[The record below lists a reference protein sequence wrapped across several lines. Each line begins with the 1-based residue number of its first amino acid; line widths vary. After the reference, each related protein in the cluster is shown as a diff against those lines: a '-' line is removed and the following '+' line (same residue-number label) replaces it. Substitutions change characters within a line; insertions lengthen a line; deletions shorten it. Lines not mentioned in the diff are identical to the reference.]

1 MPMKQPFWGV
11 GGLNLKYEYLLI
23 TNAALREQEAQKL
36 ISMKRLFILLVTA
49 IACGAG
55 VMAQENWIATLQH
68 GSDIQAFYGENAL
81 SAAHEAAVD
90 GDIITLS
97 AGEFYGLNVTKAI
110 TLRGESMERT
120 LIKSRITFT
129 LPEKST
135 HTLVLEGLKI
145 TYSWDDCVN
154 IYGSDGTEKAIVSKC
169 YIHVD
174 GRNWAL
180 AFENCKGTVIQ
191 SHVNGSIGAYTGSH
205 VTCLNSIIRFL
216 VCEGNG
222 TFDVENCF
230 LSDELCEQIHYSTI
244 KNSIFQNGFHELR
257 TDNTNTFS
265 HCLVAGTIPIPVSDF
280 GWTLT
285 DVWNPWDGIVG
296 ENYHLTEEAAA
307 TYIGTDG
314 TQIGIYGGMY
324 PYDLAPSYP
333 LVKTLDVVGSH
344 KNGKLNVKINVK

>member
-1 MPMKQPFWGV
+1 
-11 GGLNLKYEYLLI
+11 
-23 TNAALREQEAQKL
+23 
-36 ISMKRLFILLVTA
+36 MKRLFILLATA

-129 LPEKST
+129 IPEKST
-135 HTLVLEGLKI
+135 HTLVLEGLKMSFGPDW
-145 TYSWDDCVN
+145 YGDCVN
-154 IYGSDGTEKAIVSKC
+154 IYGSDGTEKVIVSKC
-169 YIHVD
+169 YIHVNSRD
-174 GRNWAL
+174 RPL
-180 AFENCKGTVIQ
+180 SFENCKGTVIQ
-191 SHVNGSIGAYTGSH
+191 SHIDGSIGAYTGSH
-205 VTCLNSIIRFL
+205 VTCLNSILSYLFS
-216 VCEGNG
+216 EGSG

-230 LSDELCEQIHYSTI
+230 LSNELCEQVHYSTI
-244 KNSIFQNGFHELR
+244 KNSIFQNNYGFYEFR

-265 HCLVAGTIPIPVSDF
+265 HCLVAGTIPMPVSDF

-314 TQIGIYGGMY
+314 TEIGIYGGMY
-324 PYDLAPSYP
+324 PYDLTPSYP
-333 LVKTLDVVGSH
+333 LVKTLDVIGSH